1 MINPLRLRKAR
12 TPNRV
17 NAARATVLGANS
29 RSTYTLVANRPPRP
43 SESSNSSPF
52 SEQLRQSSG
61 SFEMV
66 LSVVIFGGLGWYL
79 DRRFGTRPWLAI
91 VFSLLAAFGS
101 IASVYYRYRHQVDEL
116 RRETEALR
124 VRKSGVRQ
132 SGVEQSGRDQL
143 GSDR

>member
-1 MINPLRLRKAR
+1 MRMINPRRLREAR

-17 NAARATVLGANS
+17 MPARATVLAAQS
-29 RSTYTLVANRPPRP
+29 RSIYTLVANRPPRP

-79 DRRFGTRPWLAI
+79 DRRLGTRPWLAI

-101 IASVYYRYRHQVDEL
+101 VASVYYRYRHQVDEL

-124 VRKSGVRQ
+124 VRQ
-132 SGVEQSGRDQL
+132 SGAERLGREQLGRD
-143 GSDR
+143 R